1 MAYVRLPS
9 ERQLGLADLIPERQ
23 LDFLIRFLGPV
34 VAVGLLGDATLNK
47 VVMHHPHVVPGGSA
61 SSQQRAGRG
70 VRG

>member
-1 MAYVRLPS
+1 MAYGRLPP
-9 ERQLGLADLIPERQ
+9 ERRLSLADLIPERQ

-34 VAVGLLGDATLNK
+34 VAVGLLGDEAFGK
-47 VVMHHPHVVPGGSA
+47 VMHHPRAPWEPV